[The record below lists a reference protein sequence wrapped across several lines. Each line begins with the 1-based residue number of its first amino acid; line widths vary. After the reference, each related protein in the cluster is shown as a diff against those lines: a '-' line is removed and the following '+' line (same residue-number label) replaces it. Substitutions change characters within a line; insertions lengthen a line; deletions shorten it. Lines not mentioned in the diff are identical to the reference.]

1 MTTPE
6 TSGENSGENS
16 GETVAETPGETA
28 APAALALDTEERE
41 LIRSLIMADPELVLS
56 DDMVM
61 RTLLGATAQGARNI
75 VDLRD
80 KLVERLEQRLEQ
92 LVHTN
97 RSVIAAAYEN
107 VAGTQQVHRAI
118 LALIDAPDLG
128 EFLRRLTRE
137 VPAMVGVENA
147 RLCLEA
153 EVDDIRPADSLAE
166 GLGGRVLLAP
176 EATVGEYLMLEGDTS
191 PGPVMLRPC
200 GIEAELIF
208 GSMTRTRSEALLR
221 LDLAGSAGLLAFG
234 ADDPDRFGPDQG
246 IDLLT
251 SFGSVVERLLTRHLA
266 VPVVG

>member
-1 MTTPE
+1 MTASNDPTAPTP
-6 TSGENSGENS
+6 
-16 GETVAETPGETA
+16 
-28 APAALALDTEERE
+28 ALTLDTEERE

-56 DDMVM
+56 DDLVM

-80 KLVERLEQRLEQ
+80 KLV
-92 LVHTN
+92 HTN

-107 VAGTQQVHRAI
+107 VAGTQQVQRAV

-137 VPAMVGVENA
+137 VPAMVGVEEA

-153 EVDDIRPADSLAE
+153 DVDDIRPADHLAE

-191 PGPVMLRPC
+191 PGPVVLRPC
-200 GIEAELIF
+200 GVEAELIF
-208 GSMTRTRSEALLR
+208 GALTRTRSEALLR
-221 LDLAGSAGLLAFG
+221 LDLAGSTGLLAFG
-234 ADDPDRFGPDQG
+234 VADPDRFGPDQG
-246 IDLLT
+246 VDLLT
-251 SFGSVVERLLTRHLA
+251 FFGGIVERLLSRHLGA
-266 VPVVG
+266 PTAG

>member
-1 MTTPE
+1 MTASNDPTP
-6 TSGENSGENS
+6 
-16 GETVAETPGETA
+16 
-28 APAALALDTEERE
+28 PALTLDTEERE

-128 EFLRRLTRE
+128 EFLRRLTSE
-137 VPAMVGVENA
+137 VPAMVGVEEA

-176 EATVGEYLMLEGDTS
+176 EATVGEYLMLEGNTS
-191 PGPVMLRPC
+191 PGTVMLRPC

-208 GSMTRTRSEALLR
+208 GSLTRTRSEALLR
-221 LDLAGSAGLLAFG
+221 LDLAGSTGLLAFG
-234 ADDPDRFGPDQG
+234 AADPDRFGPDQG

-251 SFGSVVERLLTRHLA
+251 FFGRVVERLLTRHLA
-266 VPVVG
+266 VPDAG